1 MSNKLK
7 LKDIS
12 IQTGPGIF
20 HAIKWG
26 SELPENL
33 FEELTEVAS
42 NNESHKARL
51 CLHPNPE
58 EKMQVTYLAFKAPYA
73 DRVHR
78 HPHRPEVLIPL
89 SGIAVHSTFNDRGEI
104 IASQTMDG
112 SKPKTFSSALGAW
125 HSLEVVS
132 ESFVMIEIGSGP
144 FKQDSTTYK
153 N

>member
-33 FEELTEVAS
+33 FEELIEVAS
-42 NNESHKARL
+42 NNESHKARF

-73 DRVHR
+73 DRVHK

-89 SGIAVHSTFNDRGEI
+89 FGIAINSTFDDRGEI
-104 IASQTMDG
+104 IASQTMDR
-112 SKPKTFSSALGAW
+112 SNLKTFTTSVGTW
-125 HSLEVVS
+125 HSLEVLS
-132 ESFVMIEIGSGP
+132 DSFVMLEIGIGP
-144 FKQDSTTYK
+144 FTQGATAYR

>member
-20 HAIKWG
+20 HAIEWG
-26 SELPENL
+26 LKLPENL
-33 FEELTEVAS
+33 FEELIEVAS
-42 NNESHKARL
+42 NHELHKARF

-73 DRVHR
+73 DRIHK

-89 SGIAVHSTFNDRGEI
+89 SGVAVHSTFNAHAEI

-112 SKPKTFSSALGAW
+112 AKPISFSTPLSAW
-125 HSLEVVS
+125 HNLKVVS
-132 ESFVMIEIGSGP
+132 ESFVMIEIGIGP
-144 FKQDSTTYK
+144 FISSSTVYK
-153 N
+153 E

>member
-26 SELPENL
+26 LELPENL
-33 FEELTEVAS
+33 FGELIEVAS
-42 NNESHKARL
+42 NNELYKARL

-73 DRVHR
+73 DRVHK

-89 SGIAVHSTFNDRGEI
+89 FGIAVHSTFNEHGEI
-104 IASQTMDG
+104 IALLTMDG
-112 SKPKTFSSALGAW
+112 AKPISFSTPLGAW
-125 HSLEVVS
+125 HSLKVVS
-132 ESFVMIEIGSGP
+132 ESFVMIEIGIGP
-144 FKQDSTTYK
+144 FISTSTMYK
-153 N
+153 E

>member
-1 MSNKLK
+1 MSNKLE

-33 FEELTEVAS
+33 FEELIEVAS
-42 NNESHKARL
+42 NHESHKARL

-73 DRVHR
+73 DRVHK

-89 SGIAVHSTFNDRGEI
+89 SGIAIHSTFDDRGEI

-112 SKPKTFSSALGAW
+112 AKPISYSTPSGVW
-125 HSLEVVS
+125 HSLKIVS
-132 ESFVMIEIGSGP
+132 ESFVMIEIGVGP
-144 FKQDSTTYK
+144 FMSTSTMHK
-153 N
+153 E